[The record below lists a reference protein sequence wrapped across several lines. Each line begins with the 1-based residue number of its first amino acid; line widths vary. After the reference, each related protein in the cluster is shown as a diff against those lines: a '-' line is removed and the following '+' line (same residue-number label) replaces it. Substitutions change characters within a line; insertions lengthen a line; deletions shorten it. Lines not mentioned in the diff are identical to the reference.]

1 MEDPLFKADIN
12 VGGDDTSYKFQ
23 GFPDEVHANQSF
35 ILQATLSKDNG
46 TAQYDISTAT
56 GTLYVVGYKDSI
68 IPITILTAAAFSD
81 SGAFGGGT
89 TDRATFTV
97 PKDVIPEVLGTLP
110 LRNPGN
116 AVFYFIL
123 EDGDSVLQ
131 FFQQV
136 NVLDTNYTLTND
148 ASPGPNTIVVDKN
161 DLGTVES
168 VTTTAPP
175 AADLNVAYVVAP
187 GATGVWALQDN
198 NLAIGNGLDWIF
210 STPEEGNFVY
220 VLDDP
225 GHKVFDSSLWID
237 LLPPDDSI
245 TNAKLSNVAQDTIK
259 GRITAGAGDPE
270 DLTATQA
277 RTVLNVG
284 DGAQVVTVAAGANI
298 TVDATDPA
306 NPIVAASGGV
316 GDMLISTYDPATV
329 SEQLVGLTA
338 AQALTNKSV
347 NGVTLNSAG
356 GGVARL
362 KDDGTYTNVTPA
374 EVGNGTAQ
382 WNANK
387 VQGNDVEAFTAGAP
401 DDAKVLTWVDANSRF
416 ELLTPPG
423 AGGGEVNTLALA
435 PGATGLD
442 PTEPKSGLE
451 LRTKGFTSGNGV
463 TQAIVGDDIQTTG
476 ITATDSQI
484 GVVELATD
492 AETATGT
499 AIDRALTPAS
509 AASHY
514 APRSIAPDIKGTG
527 PYTTTD
533 ADNGKWIIVDDT
545 VTLHV
550 AGSAGINIL
559 ITNSTGS
566 AIAFVTAGL
575 TVKGTTDTNISSE
588 KSLSVKYSQTTEV
601 YLDGATE

>member
-1 MEDPLFKADIN
+1 MEDPLFKADID

-23 GFPDEVHANQSF
+23 AFPDEVHANQSF
-35 ILQATLSKDNG
+35 VLQATLSKDNG

-68 IPITILTAAAFSD
+68 IDITILTAAVFSD
-81 SGAFGGGT
+81 SGLLGGGT

-116 AVFYFIL
+116 SVFYFIL

-136 NVLDTNYTLTND
+136 NVLDTNYTLTGD
-148 ASPGPNTIVVDKN
+148 AAPGPNTIVIDKN

>member
-1 MEDPLFKADIN
+1 MEDPLFKADID

-23 GFPDEVHANQSF
+23 AFPDEVHANQSF
-35 ILQATLSKDNG
+35 VLQATLSKDNG

-68 IPITILTAAAFSD
+68 IDITILTAAVFSD
-81 SGAFGGGT
+81 SGLLGGGT

-116 AVFYFIL
+116 SVFYFIL

-136 NVLDTNYTLTND
+136 NVLDTNYTLTGD
-148 ASPGPNTIVVDKN
+148 AAPGPNTIVIDKN

-187 GATGVWALQDN
+187 GATGVWAGEDN
-198 NLAIGNGLDWIF
+198 NLAIGNGIDWIF

-225 GHKVFDSSLWID
+225 GQKIFDSSVWID

-245 TNAKLSNVAQDTIK
+245 TNAKLANVAQDTIK
-259 GRITAGAGDPE
+259 GRITAGTGDPE

-277 RTVLNVG
+277 RTILNVG
-284 DGAQVVTVAAGANI
+284 DGAQVATIVAGTNI

-306 NPIVAASGGV
+306 NPIVTASGGA
-316 GDMLISTYDPATV
+316 GDMQAATYDPAAIT
-329 SEQLVGLTA
+329 EQLVGLIA
-338 AQALTNKSV
+338 SQSLTNKSV
-347 NGVTLNSAG
+347 NGVTLNSGG

-362 KDDGTYTNVTPA
+362 TDAGTYTNVTA
-374 EVGNGTAQ
+374 SEVGNGTAQ
-382 WNANK
+382 WNADK
-387 VQGNDVEAFTAGAP
+387 IQGNDVEAFTAGAP
-401 DDAKVLTWVDANSRF
+401 DDAKVITWVNANTRF

-442 PTEPKSGLE
+442 PVEPKSGLE
-451 LRTKGFTSGNGV
+451 LRTKGFTFGNGV
-463 TQAIVGDDIQTTG
+463 SQSIVGDDIETVG
-476 ITATDSQI
+476 VDATDTQK

-499 AIDRALTPAS
+499 ATDIVLTPAN

-514 APRSIAPDIKGTG
+514 APRSIAPDIKASG

-575 TVKGTTDTNISSE
+575 TVKGTADTNISSE